1 MSKPKDNYGQNS
13 KVGIV
18 KHSWLLEA
26 KGSIHKWKE
35 KQLYYMNKDFR
46 QPEKQNLTA
55 FVVIV
60 LKFAMP
66 ELVSVSPHLPV
77 GWMWFCPNHPT
88 IPV

>member
-1 MSKPKDNYGQNS
+1 MSKPKENYGQSS

-35 KQLYYMNKDFR
+35 KLYYMNKDFR
-46 QPEKQNLTA
+46 QPEKQNLIA
-55 FVVIV
+55 FGVIV
-60 LKFAMP
+60 PKFAVP

-77 GWMWFCPNHPT
+77 GWMWLCPNHPT